1 LSRRG
6 GISLRRQPVVRACG
20 DWYTPRTL
28 LIGGNA
34 KSDPS
39 LYDRDFYARGNAYAE
54 TGLPE
59 VTFPASCPW
68 TFNQIMADDFWPG
81 DASH

>member
-1 LSRRG
+1 M
-6 GISLRRQPVVRACG
+6 
-20 DWYTPRTL
+20 
-28 LIGGNA
+28 
-34 KSDPS
+34 SDPS